1 MFQVTNN
8 FLQQKFSPAI
18 VDHFPHRIV
27 DHHISKIVTKNIF
40 VCLFIY
46 FNFMW
51 IKIVHIDQA
60 LSGEAC
66 YRTCYSTCRHPHT
79 CKSIQMCVKLHA
91 QMKLLARFFP
101 TQLPVF
107 DQDMWLYYMCL
118 KQHFFSSVFFRFSL
132 MLLFVWFPWLA
143 SIYKNSFFSFLSRFA
158 LLTLD
163 LSSEAAT

>member
-1 MFQVTNN
+1 MIYEIKNNKKIQKWLLLGKIFVMEKWQNMFQVTNN
-8 FLQQKFSPAI
+8 FLQQKFSPTI
-18 VDHFPHRIV
+18 VDHVPHRIV

-40 VCLFIY
+40 VWLFIY

-66 YRTCYSTCRHPHT
+66 YRTCYRTCTHHT
-79 CKSIQMCVKLHA
+79 HAKVFRCVLNCMRKWNFWLH
-91 QMKLLARFFP
+91 FFP

-118 KQHFFSSVFFRFSL
+118 K
-132 MLLFVWFPWLA
+132 
-143 SIYKNSFFSFLSRFA
+143 
-158 LLTLD
+158 
-163 LSSEAAT
+163 